1 MNIKEAIEDLE
12 SILKNMELNHKTNV
26 ILYND
31 DKEAFETIV
40 KYFKDKSISNI
51 NIEKKIKDKIESNKQ
66 SLIGMKKSDLKRL
79 ITYENEVLKSLLE
92 EDSMSIEEDL
102 KILQEFTEL
111 DRKLRNY
118 KVESDYDNFC
128 ERRCVAIDHI
138 LAEREEDKKRI
149 KELEVLE
156 DDLKDKRIVYVD
168 TPEFEEKFI
177 PKQKV
182 KEELEEAEKENE
194 PYEQHNKESRIY
206 WINKGKISL
215 AKKLL
220 EDK

>member
-1 MNIKEAIEDLE
+1 MD
-12 SILKNMELNHKTNV
+12 
-26 ILYND
+26 
-31 DKEAFETIV
+31 
-40 KYFKDKSISNI
+40 
-51 NIEKKIKDKIESNKQ
+51 
-66 SLIGMKKSDLKRL
+66 
-79 ITYENEVLKSLLE
+79 
-92 EDSMSIEEDL
+92 IEEDL

-138 LAEREEDKKRI
+138 LAEREEDKKKI
-149 KELEVLE
+149 AELKEYIFIAPNLDEMTAAKYISIRRDAYIRGRADE
-156 DDLKDKRIVYVD
+156 QQKAEEIINNNYVS
-168 TPEFEEKFI
+168 
-177 PKQKV
+177 KQKV

-215 AKKLL
+215 AKKIL

>member
-1 MNIKEAIEDLE
+1 MDI
-12 SILKNMELNHKTNV
+12 
-26 ILYND
+26 
-31 DKEAFETIV
+31 
-40 KYFKDKSISNI
+40 
-51 NIEKKIKDKIESNKQ
+51 
-66 SLIGMKKSDLKRL
+66 
-79 ITYENEVLKSLLE
+79 E
-92 EDSMSIEEDL
+92 EDS

-138 LAEREEDKKRI
+138 LAEREEYKKRI

-177 PKQKV
+177 AKQKI

-194 PYEQHNKESRIY
+194 PYEKYNKESRAY
-206 WINKGKISL
+206 WINQGKISL

>member
-1 MNIKEAIEDLE
+1 MD
-12 SILKNMELNHKTNV
+12 
-26 ILYND
+26 
-31 DKEAFETIV
+31 
-40 KYFKDKSISNI
+40 
-51 NIEKKIKDKIESNKQ
+51 
-66 SLIGMKKSDLKRL
+66 
-79 ITYENEVLKSLLE
+79 
-92 EDSMSIEEDL
+92 IEEDI

-177 PKQKV
+177 SKQKV
-182 KEELEEAEKENE
+182 KEELEKAKKENE
-194 PYEQHNKESRIY
+194 PYEQHNKESRMF
-206 WINKGKISL
+206 WINQGKIRL